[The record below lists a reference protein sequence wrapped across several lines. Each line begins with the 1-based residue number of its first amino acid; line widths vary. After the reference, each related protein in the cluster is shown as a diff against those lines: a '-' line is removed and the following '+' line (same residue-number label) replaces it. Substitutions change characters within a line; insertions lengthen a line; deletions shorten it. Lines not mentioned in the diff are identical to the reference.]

1 MVCKGICIKYI
12 AQKPPPTISRYTVG
26 QKRCQICA
34 IFIKCDRLRCPC
46 CGTILRTKSR
56 SAVYIVITYEQQKPN
71 KDSIKVLLKFLYQFL

>member
-12 AQKPPPTISRYTVG
+12 AQKPPPTIGRYTVG

-34 IFIKCDRLRCPC
+34 IFIECDRLRCPC

-56 SAVYIVITYEQQKPN
+56 GRG
-71 KDSIKVLLKFLYQFL
+71 LYSDNIRTTKAK